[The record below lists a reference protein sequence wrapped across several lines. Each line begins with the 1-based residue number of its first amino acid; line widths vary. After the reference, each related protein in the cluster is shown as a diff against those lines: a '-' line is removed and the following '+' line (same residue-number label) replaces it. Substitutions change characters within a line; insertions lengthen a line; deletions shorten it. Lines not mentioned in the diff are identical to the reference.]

1 MRGLKLG
8 AMALAILLVVSVIPF
23 GLAEASDS
31 KTSQTFDNT
40 TREEEIAR
48 GLIEQLQRLSEF
60 SERAIE
66 PLKDKL
72 PANSTIIQ
80 NYNLAEEFKEKALS
94 EYEEGDY
101 YNAILDSLTA
111 MHHYKLALKGLKEGK
126 ERMEEVRSRIKAE
139 VERLQR
145 YFGLVEKTIK
155 AAENQGIDVST
166 LQALYEET
174 KAAYEKVLEDL
185 KEGDVEKAR
194 EDLEIAK
201 EKKTVLD
208 EELKRIREQLAHANA
223 DKIVSQFLEKGGR
236 AIEIVQNLTQMGE
249 ERGYNVTELQ
259 ERLDAFVALYTQVEE
274 LASEEKWDEALD
286 LIEENREVIEEFYQ
300 AIKFIQRKAMEKK
313 LEEELQNF
321 REFVKN
327 FTERMREDARK
338 LRELKLQG
346 VDTRAPEL
354 QLRVASQEFKLGI
367 NLMKAKKPAEAK
379 AHFAIAL
386 EALQK
391 VEEFIQEHT

>member
-126 ERMEEVRSRIKAE
+126 ERMGEVRSRIKAE

-174 KAAYEKVLEDL
+174 KAPMRKSL
-185 KEGDVEKAR
+185 K
-194 EDLEIAK
+194 
-201 EKKTVLD
+201 T
-208 EELKRIREQLAHANA
+208 LKRGMLKRH
-223 DKIVSQFLEKGGR
+223 GR
-236 AIEIVQNLTQMGE
+236 T
-249 ERGYNVTELQ
+249 
-259 ERLDAFVALYTQVEE
+259 
-274 LASEEKWDEALD
+274 
-286 LIEENREVIEEFYQ
+286 
-300 AIKFIQRKAMEKK
+300 
-313 LEEELQNF
+313 
-321 REFVKN
+321 
-327 FTERMREDARK
+327 
-338 LRELKLQG
+338 LR
-346 VDTRAPEL
+346 
-354 QLRVASQEFKLGI
+354 
-367 NLMKAKKPAEAK
+367 
-379 AHFAIAL
+379 
-386 EALQK
+386 
-391 VEEFIQEHT
+391 